1 MDRTIAP
8 KVKVSEDFNYVK
20 VKSEQLDNDIP
31 LYYIDQPEMDV
42 IKLECIFKGGM
53 STQKKP
59 LLAKAVAE
67 LLKEGTATYSSEQI
81 AAQIEAKGAFLDTTA
96 KADYLSITL
105 YALADQLIHLLP
117 TLRSIITEA
126 SFPEE
131 ELQDFIDNG
140 KQKFAVNNEK
150 VSFLAKNEFMQQLFG
165 ENHPYNDKL
174 ALEDFDSINRADLQD
189 YYADYIQNKSFSV
202 MLSGKVGEDE
212 KYILNQH
219 FGSLDLTTSK
229 SEGMDFKPLENPNK
243 RVKVEKK
250 GASQAAL
257 RLGKLSIGKQHEDF
271 PALFFLNTL
280 FGGFFGSRLMTNI
293 REEKGYTYGIG
304 SGLMSLNEAAYFFIS
319 SEIGANYVE
328 EPLAEIQK
336 EMQRLSEELIT
347 EEELNLVKRYL
358 QGSLMRSFDGPF
370 SAMDRYKSLYL
381 LGLDYN
387 YYDHLWSEFSRMT
400 AEKLQTTAKKYMRF
414 DDLSII
420 IAGA

>member
-20 VKSEQLDNDIP
+20 VKSEQLDNGIP
-31 LYYIDQPEMDV
+31 LYYIHQPEMDI

-81 AAQIEAKGAFLDTTA
+81 AAQIEAKGAFLDTSA
-96 KADYLSITL
+96 KADFISISL
-105 YALADQLIHLLP
+105 YTLADQLIHLLP

-126 SFPEE
+126 NFPEE
-131 ELQDFIDNG
+131 ELQDFIDNN
-140 KQKFAVNNEK
+140 KQKFAVNKEK
-150 VSFLAKNEFMQQLFG
+150 VGFLAKNEFMQQLFG
-165 ENHPYNDKL
+165 QNHPYNDKL
-174 ALEDFDSINRADLQD
+174 ALEDFDSISRADLQE

-229 SEGMDFKPLENPNK
+229 NEGMDFKPLENPNK

-304 SGLMSLNEAAYFFIS
+304 SGLVSLKEAAYFFIS

-328 EPLAEIQK
+328 ETLAEIQK
-336 EMQRLSEELIT
+336 EMSRLSEELIT

-370 SAMDRYKSLYL
+370 SAIDRYKSLHL
-381 LGLDYN
+381 LGLSYS
-387 YYDHLWSEFSRMT
+387 YYDNLWHEFSKMT
-400 AEKLQTTAKKYMRF
+400 AEKLQATAKKYMKF

>member
-20 VKSEQLDNDIP
+20 VKSEQLDNGIP
-31 LYYIDQPEMDV
+31 LYYIDQPEMDI

-53 STQKKP
+53 SKQKKP

-117 TLRSIITEA
+117 TLRSIVTEA
-126 SFPEE
+126 NFPEE

-165 ENHPYNDKL
+165 QNHPYNDKL
-174 ALEDFDSINRADLQD
+174 ALEDFDSINRADLQE
-189 YYADYIQNKSFSV
+189 YYVDYIQNKSFSV

-304 SGLMSLNEAAYFFIS
+304 SGLVSLNEAAYFFIS

-328 EPLAEIQK
+328 ETLAEIQK

-370 SAMDRYKSLYL
+370 SAIDRYKSLYL
-381 LGLDYN
+381 LGLDYS
-387 YYDHLWSEFSRMT
+387 YYDHLWNAFSRMT
-400 AEKLQTTAKKYMRF
+400 AEKLQATAKKYMRF